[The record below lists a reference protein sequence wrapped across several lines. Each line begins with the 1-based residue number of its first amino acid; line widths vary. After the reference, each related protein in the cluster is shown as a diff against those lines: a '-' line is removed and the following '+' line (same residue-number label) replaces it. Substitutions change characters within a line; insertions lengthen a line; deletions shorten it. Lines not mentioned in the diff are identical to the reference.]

1 MGILT
6 ARNLACVRG
15 ERALFSQV
23 GFELAPGCLL
33 QVEGTNGSG
42 KTSLLRILAG
52 LSRPAEGEVLWRE
65 RPIAEY
71 AADYQTEMA
80 YLGHALGV
88 KADLTALEN
97 LMWFLPLAGIRMTEA
112 EAWALLARVGL
123 DGYEDIQA
131 RRLSAG
137 QNQRI
142 ALARMLGR
150 SALLWILD
158 EPFTALDIGGVAL
171 LSGLLD
177 EQLEAGGMTIIT
189 SHQPLLVSC
198 LIEKLVLS

>member
-6 ARNLACVRG
+6 ARNLECVRG
-15 ERALFSQV
+15 DRALFSQV
-23 GFELAPGCLL
+23 GFTLSPGCLL
-33 QVEGTNGSG
+33 QVEGANGSG

-52 LSRPAEGEVLWRE
+52 LSRPAEGEVLWRG

-71 AADYQTEMA
+71 AIDYQAEMA

-97 LMWFLPLAGIRMTEA
+97 LLWFLPLAGIRLSETA
-112 EAWALLARVGL
+112 ALTLLARVGL
-123 DGYEDIQA
+123 AGYEDIPA
-131 RRLSAG
+131 RKLSAG

-142 ALARMLGR
+142 ALARMLAR

-158 EPFTALDIGGVAL
+158 EPFTALDIDGVAL
-171 LSGLLD
+171 LGGLLD
-177 EQLEAGGMTIIT
+177 AHLAAGGMAIIT

>member
-1 MGILT
+1 MEILT
-6 ARNLACVRG
+6 ARNLECVRG
-15 ERALFSQV
+15 DRVLFSQT
-23 GFELAPGCLL
+23 GFTLATGCLL

-52 LSRPAEGEVLWRE
+52 LSRPSEGAVLWRGQ
-65 RPIAEY
+65 PISEY
-71 AADYQTEMA
+71 AVDYQAEMA

-97 LMWFLPLAGIRMTEA
+97 LLWFLPLCGIRLDETEA
-112 EAWALLARVGL
+112 LALLARVGL
-123 DGYEDIQA
+123 DGYEDIPA

-142 ALARMLGR
+142 ALARMLAR

-158 EPFTALDIGGVAL
+158 EPFTALDVAGVAL

-177 EQLEAGGMTIIT
+177 AHLDVGGMAVIT
-189 SHQPLLVSC
+189 SHQPLATSRP
-198 LIEKLVLS
+198 IEKLVLS

>member
-6 ARNLACVRG
+6 ARGLECVRG
-15 ERALFSQV
+15 DRVLFSQA
-23 GFELAPGCLL
+23 GFTLAEGCLL

-52 LSRPAEGEVLWRE
+52 LSRPSEGEVLWRDQ
-65 RPIAEY
+65 PITDH
-71 AADYQTEMA
+71 AADYQAEMA

-97 LMWFLPLAGIRMTEA
+97 LLWSLPLAGIRLSESEA
-112 EAWALLARVGL
+112 LALLSRVGL
-123 DGYEDIQA
+123 GGYEDIPA

-142 ALARMLGR
+142 ALARMLAR

-158 EPFTALDIGGVAL
+158 EPFTALDLAGVAL
-171 LSGLLD
+171 LGRLLD
-177 EQLEAGGMTIIT
+177 AHLEAGGMAIVT
-189 SHQPLLVSC
+189 SHQPLVVSC